1 MYVPFRI
8 RKFMLRCW
16 QSIEVPICCRWLD
29 KTVEPWRSMTV
40 SLNEFLLGHLKV
52 LWNEPRQKKYKVHTG
67 FWYVCS
73 NIYIY
78 IYIRYRIFLHMLIW
92 WNSSNNIYIYIH
104 VPDQPEKKASRFFS
118 TSFPPNTRWS
128 NLSLPTKVMQH
139 AHEPQPLLPTVQP
152 HELDVW

>member
-1 MYVPFRI
+1 MNLA
-8 RKFMLRCW
+8 RK
-16 QSIEVPICCRWLD
+16 S
-29 KTVEPWRSMTV
+29 T
-40 SLNEFLLGHLKV
+40 
-52 LWNEPRQKKYKVHTG
+52 KYTLV
-67 FWYVCS
+67 FDMSVV
-73 NIYIY
+73 IYIY
-78 IYIRYRIFLHMLIW
+78 IHTVPYISTYVNLMKQFQQ
-92 WNSSNNIYIYIH
+92 YIYIH